1 MAPKTKAEARDLLV
15 LRITQSDLGAGG
27 FARNVL
33 KRDPRIVRRWLDMTQ
48 TIPQVVVDFLV
59 QPEPCWPQEVDGNR

>member
-15 LRITQSDLGAGG
+15 LRIAQSDLKAGG
-27 FARNVL
+27 FARSVL

-48 TIPQVVVDFLV
+48 TIPQVVVDFLE
-59 QPEPCWPQEVDGNR
+59 QPEPSWPQEVDGNK